1 MITKQNNEIFSTT
14 GKFVH
19 IIGTDNY
26 FKRGLAI
33 GLSAE
38 QCEEV
43 DEIPQTTNTKVYED
57 KVDSLIRGR
66 YSLSEELAILRQKDE
81 KKAEYDAYFAYCE
94 QCKAEAREWLKEH
107 PNGDVPQVPQ
117 VEEVTDYLSETTD
130 DVVVFGNKKRQQG
143 RSPHRLL

>member
-19 IIGTDNY
+19 IVGTDNY

-33 GLSAE
+33 GLSVE

-43 DEIPQTTNTKVYED
+43 DEIPQTPNTKAYEE

-66 YSLSEELAILRQKDE
+66 YSLSEELAILRQKE
-81 KKAEYDAYFAYCE
+81 VKKAEYDAYFAYCE

-107 PNGDVPQVPQ
+107 PNGDLPPL
-117 VEEVTDYLSETTD
+117 EEVTD
-130 DVVVFGNKKRQQG
+130 DVVGDGQ
-143 RSPHRLL
+143 

>member
-1 MITKQNNEIFSTT
+1 MIKKENHEIYSTE
-14 GKFVH
+14 GKYVH
-19 IIGTDNY
+19 IKNTNTY

-33 GLSAE
+33 GLSVG

-43 DEIPQTTNTKVYED
+43 DEVPQTINTKAYED

-66 YSLSEELAILRQKDE
+66 YSLSEELGILRQKDV

-94 QCKAEAREWLKEH
+94 QCKAEAKEWLKEH
-107 PNGDVPQVPQ
+107 PNGDLPPLPQ

-130 DVVVFGNKKRQQG
+130 DVVGFGQ
-143 RSPHRLL
+143 

>member
-33 GLSAE
+33 GLSVE

-43 DEIPQTTNTKVYED
+43 DEIPQTPNTKAYEE

-66 YSLSEELAILRQKDE
+66 YSLSEELAILRQKE
-81 KKAEYDAYFAYCE
+81 VKKAEYDAYFAYCE
-94 QCKAEAREWLKEH
+94 QCKAEAKEWVKEH
-107 PNGDVPQVPQ
+107 PNGDLPQ
-117 VEEVTDYLSETTD
+117 VEEVTDDVSETTD
-130 DVVVFGNKKRQQG
+130 DVSENGQ
-143 RSPHRLL
+143 